1 MKYLITENRLVDFVD
16 KYLNDVV
23 GELDK
28 VELDDIN
35 AREDDFEIVD
45 ENMDTVFRYMDYHLG
60 VEEKLFYHMMN
71 LFALDRRET
80 EKLIEKWFDKNYP
93 GNLVITAHPIVE

>member
-1 MKYLITENRLVDFVD
+1 MKYIITENRLVDFMD

-23 GELDK
+23 GELNK

-71 LFALDRRET
+71 LFALDKREL
-80 EKLIEKWFDKNYP
+80 EKLLEKWFDKNYP

>member
-23 GELDK
+23 GELNQ
-28 VELDDIN
+28 VEMDHIN
-35 AREDDFEIVD
+35 AREGDFEIVD
-45 ENMDTVFRYMDYHLG
+45 KDRNTVFRYMDYHLG

-71 LFALDRRET
+71 LFGLDKRET

-93 GNLVITAHPIVE
+93 DNLVITAFPIIE

>member
-1 MKYLITENRLVDFVD
+1 MKYTIKENRLVDFVD

-23 GELDK
+23 GELNK
-28 VELDDIN
+28 AELDSIN
-35 AREDDFEIVD
+35 ATEGDFEIVD
-45 ENMDTVFRYMDYHLG
+45 KDMNTVFRYMDYYLG

-71 LFALDRRET
+71 LFGLNKRET

-93 GNLVITAHPIVE
+93 DNLVITAFPIIE

>member
-1 MKYLITENRLVDFVD
+1 MKYIITENRLVDFVD

-23 GELDK
+23 GELNK
-28 VELDDIN
+28 VELDHIN
-35 AREDDFEIVD
+35 ATEGDFEIVD
-45 ENMDTVFRYMDYHLG
+45 KDMNTVFRYMDYHLG

-71 LFALDRRET
+71 LFGLDKRET

-93 GNLVITAHPIVE
+93 DNLVITAFPIIE